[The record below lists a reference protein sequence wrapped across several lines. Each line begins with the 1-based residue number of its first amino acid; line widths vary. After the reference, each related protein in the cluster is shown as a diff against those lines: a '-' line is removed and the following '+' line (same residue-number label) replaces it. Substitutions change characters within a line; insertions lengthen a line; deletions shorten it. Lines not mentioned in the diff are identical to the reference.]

1 MGDTMERNAS
11 HHQPPSTEFVNHH
24 PRHPH
29 THSINSSSSQL
40 PPGSN
45 IKCLAFRALHN
56 LAPPTFP
63 AFLCHILFSPV
74 ALASWFFHEQ
84 DTPSLEAPVT
94 PVQMAEAGGDG
105 GDNEGRPRPSCRY
118 FAQGFCYR
126 GQDCPFAHDRQS
138 LPVCK
143 YFQQGFCFRGN
154 KCRYLHPQASESPES
169 PAEPLPPSA
178 ERRQVACELAALPSR
193 LEELRSTQHGRGI
206 SDLGSPEVADST
218 FSDPPDIPL
227 GHLHLNS
234 ALEPEP
240 ALLPDSF
247 PERNVFRAPRTWP
260 PDPRGGSG
268 VTEFVLNEDS
278 RNVVCGICME
288 KVWDK
293 PQEDRFFAILPNC
306 SHSFCVR
313 CLSTWRQ
320 SCGESFQNVI
330 KACPECR
337 VHSNYFIPHKFWV
350 SKGPEKEQLIQNFK
364 EQTSQIHCKFFKK
377 GKGRCPFRS
386 ECIYLHQL
394 PEFWQKN
401 WGSILYSSDSS
412 DDGDKEGIHFFD
424 HVINVSVTMKKTFSK
439 LQGF

>member
-1 MGDTMERNAS
+1 TWAS
-11 HHQPPSTEFVNHH
+11 HLTPIAPPPPPPGPHLQHH
-24 PRHPH
+24 VAPF
-29 THSINSSSSQL
+29 SSS
-40 PPGSN
+40 
-45 IKCLAFRALHN
+45 
-56 LAPPTFP
+56 
-63 AFLCHILFSPV
+63 
-74 ALASWFFHEQ
+74 
-84 DTPSLEAPVT
+84 
-94 PVQMAEAGGDG
+94 
-105 GDNEGRPRPSCRY
+105 
-118 FAQGFCYR
+118 
-126 GQDCPFAHDRQS
+126 
-138 LPVCK
+138 
-143 YFQQGFCFRGN
+143 
-154 KCRYLHPQASESPES
+154 RYLHPQASESPES